1 MKYEFILRT
10 ESLSVSFGGLTALN
24 RVDFEMREGEIQ
36 AVIGPNGA
44 GKTTLFNVLSGN
56 LRPTKGRVVFK
67 GEDITGL
74 PPYEVC
80 RRGLSKTFQK
90 TSIFPDLTVFENVR
104 LGAHTGHGSVNP
116 ILRSANSDRAVVE
129 KVEELLLMGGL
140 QDQKNQPAG
149 NLSHGDQRLLEIL
162 IGISTQPEL
171 LLLDEPS
178 AGLSAKETRY
188 ITRWIKELSQT
199 TIRNIVIVEHDMD
212 VVTELADSVCVLNY
226 GEVLCRGT
234 VGEVKCNPQVQDVY
248 LGRPV

>member
-1 MKYEFILRT
+1 
-10 ESLSVSFGGLTALN
+10 
-24 RVDFEMREGEIQ
+24 
-36 AVIGPNGA
+36 
-44 GKTTLFNVLSGN
+44 
-56 LRPTKGRVVFK
+56 
-67 GEDITGL
+67 
-74 PPYEVC
+74 
-80 RRGLSKTFQK
+80 
-90 TSIFPDLTVFENVR
+90 
-104 LGAHTGHGSVNP
+104 
-116 ILRSANSDRAVVE
+116 VE

-140 QDQKNQPAG
+140 QDQKSQPAG
-149 NLSHGDQRLLEIL
+149 SLSRGDQRLLEIL
-162 IGISTQPEL
+162 IGISTRPEL

-188 ITRWIKELSQT
+188 ITQWIKELSQT

>member
-1 MKYEFILRT
+1 MSYEFVLRT
-10 ESLSVSFGGLTALN
+10 ESLSISFGGLMALN
-24 RVDFEMREGEIQ
+24 GVNFEMREGEVL

-44 GKTTLFNVLSGN
+44 GKTTFFNVLSGN
-56 LRPTKGRVVFK
+56 LIPTEGKVIFK

-80 RRGLSKTFQK
+80 RRGLSRTFQK

-104 LGAHTGHGSVNP
+104 LGAHTGYGTWNP
-116 ILRSANSDRAVVE
+116 TLRSAISDHGVVE
-129 KVEELLLMGGL
+129 KVEELLKMGGM
-140 QDQKNQPAG
+140 QDQKDRLAG

-162 IGISTQPEL
+162 IGMSTRPEL

-188 ITRWIKELSQT
+188 ITHWIKELSLT

-212 VVTELADSVCVLNY
+212 VVTELATSVCVLNY
-226 GEVLCRGT
+226 GEILCRGS

-248 LGRPV
+248 LGRPI